1 MFLEVAVTFR
11 RVFFGGRF
19 LLCRRNPT
27 LPEASMQLTFWLLA
41 IVTVFEFVL
50 FFLLLS
56 FFRRLRKSEDLLVK
70 LQAGQNS
77 LLTNLE
83 QNAQLEKDLIS
94 SFVDRQQELKNLDI
108 QLEKRAASLSRL
120 LNQAEAVSRSPQFLR
135 ELILS
140 GIRQGKTPL
149 ELAKGTGLSLDE
161 VNLILAQAKQ

>member
-1 MFLEVAVTFR
+1 
-11 RVFFGGRF
+11 
-19 LLCRRNPT
+19 
-27 LPEASMQLTFWLLA
+27 MQLTFWLLA